1 MDLTSTQ
8 LYQPNSSN
16 THNQNIGSVL
26 KNVQVLNLSGAMLF
40 ADDAMELLGLEHM
53 TELKILDIS
62 KNPIRNWEQRKFSSA
77 LQDLKMVHK
86 QNGYISLTTA
96 MIEDFKLLSNLDL
109 TENTFI
115 CNDQVPLFFELAE
128 NGENLTVAGWGHGY
142 GYSCVEDP
150 GGAGK
155 PTTFFDYRYIFSKI
169 QIHEKKFF

>member
-1 MDLTSTQ
+1 
-8 LYQPNSSN
+8 
-16 THNQNIGSVL
+16 
-26 KNVQVLNLSGAMLF
+26 MLF
-40 ADDAMELLGLEHM
+40 ADDAMELLGLEQM
-53 TELKILDIS
+53 TELKTLDIS

-155 PTTFFDYRYIFSKI
+155 
-169 QIHEKKFF
+169 H